1 MIHSYK
7 IALAAVGVALA
18 LHASPTLASPQTEV
32 VEQFNGTLLS
42 LFEGGGDFQSRFDTT
57 EPAVKKAFDLGFMAS
72 KVLGRRGKDLTP
84 EQKAEWLAT
93 FTRLTASNYAGR
105 FVGEKGP
112 SFETLGEEDGTH
124 DTVVVRTQIVTP
136 GKDNTLLTYRLRE
149 TPNGWKV
156 IDCYLN
162 GTVSEI
168 ALRRSEYG
176 AVLRRDGF
184 EALVKAVNSKSE
196 QLAAGPPE

>member
-1 MIHSYK
+1 LIHSYK
-7 IALAAVGVALA
+7 TALATVLVALA
-18 LHASPTLASPQTEV
+18 LHAAPVLASPQTEV

-42 LFEGGGDFQSRFDTT
+42 LLEGDGDFQSRFDTI
-57 EPAVKKAFDLGFMAS
+57 EPAVKKAFDLEFMAS
-72 KVLGRRGKDLTP
+72 KVLGRGWKELTP

-112 SFETLGEEDGTH
+112 AFETLGEEDGTH
-124 DTVVVRTQIVTP
+124 GTAVVRTQIVAP
-136 GKDNTLLTYRLRE
+136 GKDNTVLTYRLRD
-149 TPNGWKV
+149 TPNGWQV

-184 EALVKAVNSKSE
+184 EALVKAVSSKSE
-196 QLAAGPPE
+196 QLAVGTPE